1 MTRAG
6 WILLGAVLVAHAAHA
21 GVQAA
26 VSESAATPPAQSGE
40 IDVNPY
46 DDPIWQSRP
55 GRARL
60 QHAVRRHRAKPQHA
74 KRLRAR
80 PHGYATATASRPRHP
95 KPAPI
100 GRPLNIIPP
109 SARAH

>member
-1 MTRAG
+1 M
-6 WILLGAVLVAHAAHA
+6 WVLLGAALAVHAANA
-21 GVQAA
+21 GVRAA
-26 VSESAATPPAQSGE
+26 VSDSAANPPAQSAE

-46 DDPIWQSRP
+46 GDPIWQSRP

-60 QHAVRRHRAKPQHA
+60 QHAVRRHHAKPRHA
-74 KRLRAR
+74 RRHRAR
-80 PHGYATATASRPRHP
+80 PHGYAAATATRPRHP
-95 KPAPI
+95 KPAPV

>member
-1 MTRAG
+1 M
-6 WILLGAVLVAHAAHA
+6 
-21 GVQAA
+21 
-26 VSESAATPPAQSGE
+26 SELPANPPAQSSE

-46 DDPIWQSRP
+46 GDPIWQSRP

-60 QHAVRRHRAKPQHA
+60 QHAVRRHHAKPRHA

-80 PHGYATATASRPRHP
+80 PHGYAASTASRPRHP
-95 KPAPI
+95 KPATI
-100 GRPLNIIPP
+100 GHPLNIIPP